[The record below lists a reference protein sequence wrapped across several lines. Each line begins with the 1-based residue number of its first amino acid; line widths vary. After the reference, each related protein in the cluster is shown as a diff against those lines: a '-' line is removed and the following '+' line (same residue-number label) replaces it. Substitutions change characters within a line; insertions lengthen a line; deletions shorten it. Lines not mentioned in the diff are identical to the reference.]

1 MDERAIRRALGMTE
15 EVVDQALAGQ
25 ELPGEAIERLVNFL
39 EDGAGGQR
47 DEACASGSGFGDRP
61 QRTAPPPL
69 IKGLRGYV
77 WALNTM

>member
-39 EDGAGGQR
+39 EDGA
-47 DEACASGSGFGDRP
+47 AGSATRLAHPAPGLATAHNGPRRP
-61 QRTAPPPL
+61 L
-69 IKGLRGYV
+69 FIKGLRGYV

>member
-39 EDGAGGQR
+39 EDGAGG
-47 DEACASGSGFGDRP
+47 
-61 QRTAPPPL
+61 
-69 IKGLRGYV
+69 
-77 WALNTM
+77 